1 MTKKEDEEEEQEEDE
16 EVTTTKKKKSKE
28 KWSVQQV
35 STQTAPAIVNVEE
48 GEALSMEVA
57 LCQVLNNQE
66 KLMKLLD

>member
-1 MTKKEDEEEEQEEDE
+1 MSKQNEEEEPEEEE
-16 EVTTTKKKKSKE
+16 EVTTKKKKGSKE

-35 STQTAPAIVNVEE
+35 STASAPAIVNVEE
-48 GEALSMEVA
+48 GEALSIEVA